1 MVLAGLAI
9 WLLLLALAVLLL
21 VGGIFLL
28 ILAPLLASRVAST
41 TTRPRLE
48 RRASGPDRMRAL
60 INSQRSARR
69 KRSSLAT
76 ALKRSGVALVGM
88 SVLSLVGA
96 GVLAVLGL

>member
-9 WLLLLALAVLLL
+9 WLLLLGLAVILL
-21 VGGIFLL
+21 VGGVFLL
-28 ILAPLLASRVAST
+28 ILAPMLASRVASS

-60 INSQRSARR
+60 ITAQRSARQ

-88 SVLSLVGA
+88 SFVSLVGA
-96 GVLAVLGL
+96 GVLALLGP

>member
-9 WLLLLALAVLLL
+9 WLLLLVLAVLLL